1 MWLLRAQWPRSRYS
15 KWFLLYESDA
25 LTHVSAKKNFKKAL
39 NLPACVRVHW
49 CVRWWRR
56 SRDQSCWRSKP
67 LALWKPLKRSYLF
80 YVYQHFYNSCHIT
93 FWLHVHELRSSSQ
106 EDHCSRQVSTL
117 WAWNQW
123 MFLTRCLDIFGYVAE
138 PGTYQYHLAYSP
150 MSPSSRQNK
159 AVGDRSSSSSNIH
172 GAAVRLPHSCIPK
185 CKSSKK
191 E

>member
-1 MWLLRAQWPRSRYS
+1 MNQTHWHMFQQKKISRRL
-15 KWFLLYESDA
+15 WICQR
-25 LTHVSAKKNFKKAL
+25 VSVCTDVCDDGEGAETNPADGL
-39 NLPACVRVHW
+39 NRWHCENHWNVHI
-49 CVRWWRR
+49 CFMSINISTTAV
-56 SRDQSCWRSKP
+56 
-67 LALWKPLKRSYLF
+67 
-80 YVYQHFYNSCHIT
+80 T

-172 GAAVRLPHSCIPK
+172 GAAVRLAHSCIPK
-185 CKSSKK
+185 C
-191 E
+191 